1 MLLQLNEEQYLE
13 VDPISPKT
21 VTYDNVNEDTHN
33 LSLNAMHGSNGVGT
47 VRFTREVGSISVKI
61 LVDGGSFDNFIQP
74 RVAKYLRLL
83 VEPTPYF

>member
-33 LSLNAMHGSNGVGT
+33 LSLNAMHRKYQFLSIGGKFTGT
-47 VRFTREVGSISVKI
+47 EC
-61 LVDGGSFDNFIQP
+61 GGHDST
-74 RVAKYLRLL
+74 VAI
-83 VEPTPYF
+83 T